1 MLRVG
6 CQTYT
11 WEMLGQNWKGS
22 VDSILDAVAQAGYE
36 GIEITNSMIR
46 EYAGR
51 PADFAKAI
59 KQRGL
64 GLAAFAYAS
73 PAGFTDPASRTNELQ
88 GADEAMRFVA
98 FFSGVVLALGGASTP
113 ERIDVDRKIALAAD
127 FYNEVGKRGKKA
139 GVPVAFHPHSHHGSI
154 LESRREYQRIME
166 LTDPEAVG
174 WNPDTGHIVRGGQ
187 NLLDTLRTFARRIR
201 HVHLKDADSG
211 NHWQP
216 LGKGICDISA
226 VLDFLENEL
235 GYDGWVV
242 GEEESA
248 DAVKDQI
255 AAIRGNRD
263 HLRSLG
269 Y

>member
-1 MLRVG
+1 MLKVG

-11 WEMLGQNWKGS
+11 WEMLGDAWTGK
-22 VDSILDAVAQAGYE
+22 VDDILDLVAAAGYE

-59 KQRGL
+59 AERGL
-64 GLAAFAYAS
+64 KLAGFAYAS
-73 PAGFTDPASRTNELQ
+73 PAGLTDPAARAKELE

-98 FFSGVVLALGGASTP
+98 TFPGVVLALGGASTP
-113 ERIDVDRKIALAAD
+113 ERTDVDRKIGLAAD

-154 LESRREYQRIME
+154 FESRAEYLRIMA
-166 LTDPEAVG
+166 LTDPETVG

-187 NLLDTLRTFARRIR
+187 DLLDTLRTFGARII
-201 HVHLKDADSG
+201 HVHLKDADPG
-211 NHWQP
+211 NNWQP
-216 LGKGICDISA
+216 LGKGVCDIPA
-226 VLDFLENEL
+226 VLKYLEDDL
-235 GYDGWVV
+235 GYRGWVV

-248 DAVKDQI
+248 EAHKDQN
-255 AAIRGNRD
+255 AAIRWNRTY
-263 HLRSLG
+263 LKSLG
-269 Y
+269 H